1 MDNVEP
7 IGIKFKPAADEERM
21 LKTVH
26 RGAGCT
32 NHAYLIDGEASQVT
46 CDKCDKIFNPMAVLL
61 DLSRKE
67 STWMINRKRSIVEM
81 EKLEKRSRTKCYNCG
96 KMTRI

>member
-1 MDNVEP
+1 MDNIEP
-7 IGIKFKPAADEERM
+7 IGIKFKQPADEERM
-21 LKTVH
+21 LKTVYK
-26 RGAGCT
+26 GAGCF
-32 NHAYLIDGEASQVT
+32 NHAYLIDEEASQVT
-46 CDKCDKIFNPMAVLL
+46 CAKCDKIFNPMAVLL

-67 STWMINRKRSIVEM
+67 STWMMNRKRSIEAM